1 MDDDAPGHRETGRA
15 TMSRLK
21 GGLQPQ
27 LCNEA
32 HDDNDTPAQSQPRR
46 NMGTRNEGGSVRT
59 TEGSDS
65 RETEQLA
72 VACVLPVSWG
82 VVDK

>member
-1 MDDDAPGHRETGRA
+1 MIVEYTSYIQLNIHSFRYFIYEWSMDDDAPGHRETGRA

-32 HDDNDTPAQSQPRR
+32 HDDNDTPA
-46 NMGTRNEGGSVRT
+46 
-59 TEGSDS
+59 
-65 RETEQLA
+65 
-72 VACVLPVSWG
+72 
-82 VVDK
+82 